1 MSTLTD
7 IIDRRIG
14 EKMQGVQLA
23 PAQVLAVQADYL
35 RADVKLITNGTI
47 IKGML
52 NKSGEKLTVGQSV
65 KVAFQTLPSEGWIT
79 FANGEADPLGGS
91 GGGVQVASAAILS
104 SATVEDFAITQETM
118 IDYSPATK
126 VLYGAA
132 PAFIICQEN
141 YAMMASNWTNTEK
154 TLTVANEQY
163 FPDAMHLTGYD
174 IVSNVVRRY
183 EDYFYSFIR
192 GRTWA
197 TSGKGETAM
206 RQLRRIVYE
215 YPNNDPTETPTFISD
230 TVYNFMGNSSYIT
243 IKDVG
248 NNTTTLSNYTSDMFM
263 VYRVTSINNNNRLN
277 ALLLPFAPE
286 SVDYY
291 CGLSIDTAYYNNGWG
306 WLGEDNFSNHSW
318 GNPVYFFKNR
328 AEQDFSM
335 GVTQRVEPVED

>member
-23 PAQVLAVQADYL
+23 PAEVLAVQADFL
-35 RADVKLITNGTI
+35 RADVKLIANGTI

-104 SATVEDFAITQETM
+104 SATVEDFVITQETM

-141 YAMMASNWTNTEK
+141 YAMMAYNWTNTEK
-154 TLTVANEQY
+154 ASCVTNEAY
-163 FPDAMHLTGYD
+163 FPDAAHFTCYYVTNGL
-174 IVSNVVRRY
+174 VRREEQY
-183 EDYFYSFIR
+183 IYNFVNQRSW
-192 GRTWA
+192 T
-197 TSGKGETAM
+197 TSAKGE
-206 RQLRRIVYE
+206 RLSRKIRKIIYE
-215 YPNNDPTETPTFISD
+215 YTNNDPTESPTFITD
-230 TVYNFMGNSSYIT
+230 TVQNLLPTSGDYFT
-243 IKDVG
+243 VKDVG
-248 NNTTTLSNYTSDMFM
+248 NNTTNLTNYTTDMFM
-263 VYRVTSINNNNRLN
+263 VPRATSINHKSNAN
-277 ALLLPFAPE
+277 ALIQPFFPE
-286 SVDYY
+286 GVDYY
-291 CGLSIDTAYYNNGWG
+291 CALYFDTAYENNGWG
-306 WLGEDNFSNHSW
+306 WVGQNDMTSV
-318 GNPVYFFKNR
+318 VYPFKSR